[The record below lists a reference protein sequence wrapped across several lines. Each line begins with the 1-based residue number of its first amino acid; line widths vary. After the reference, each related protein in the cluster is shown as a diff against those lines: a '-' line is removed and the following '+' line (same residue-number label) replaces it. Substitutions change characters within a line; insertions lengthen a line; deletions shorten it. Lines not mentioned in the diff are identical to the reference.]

1 MQRHR
6 RRTPSR
12 VGLGTVIVGVVL
24 SLMCFGISPAE
35 AAPETATH
43 TVTRNPVRA
52 THLDRP
58 CGPTVNA
65 RVATR
70 CAGGPQ
76 QVSEGGCGFLQR
88 CLYFSRNEQ
97 LILLSGGSATI
108 VALICGATA
117 LLGCAT
123 AAAVVGAA
131 VQWLNSRGGICPLSR
146 PKLRVQYFPMPA
158 VEGCVS

>member
-1 MQRHR
+1 MQPHR

-12 VGLGTVIVGVVL
+12 VGLGTLIVGVVL

-35 AAPETATH
+35 AAPQTASRGPAR
-43 TVTRNPVRA
+43 VTQ
-52 THLDRP
+52 LDRP
-58 CGPTVNA
+58 CGPTVNL

-70 CAGGPQ
+70 CVGGPQ
-76 QVSEGGCGFLQR
+76 QLSEGGCGFLQR
-88 CLYFSRNEQ
+88 CLYFSRGEQ
-97 LILLSGGSATI
+97 LILLNGGSATI

-123 AAAVVGAA
+123 AAAVVAAA

-146 PKLRVQYFPMPA
+146 PRLRVQYFPVPA
-158 VEGCVS
+158 VEGCVD